1 MARALSPLI
10 IVFAAF
16 SISCNKTIDQSMI
29 VSENILAKV
38 GDKTIT
44 VNDYIK
50 RCEYVPRPAYCR
62 GDNYIHKK
70 IALNSLIAEKLLALE
85 FEKLNY
91 LTTESQRSIISGQ
104 KEQAMR
110 HLMLK
115 RFGYE
120 QVKIDTNQIIYLAK
134 ISKRK
139 YELRFVTLN
148 KRHKQTIER
157 LSKNTK
163 LDDLMLIL
171 DDDIEINKKTVL
183 RNDNMIKEVE
193 EILFFETQKIKTL
206 YGPFSVDS
214 ETILCFEINGWI
226 TSADVTEKQKK
237 ESWDEIVHKYTEKF
251 ATEYYS
257 GYVTKLMSGKTINNN
272 PEVFELFSKKLERIY
287 LIEKN
292 KKEAVIETRMWERKE
307 EIEFASFDD
316 IRKMKTRVILTHD
329 KKHYKVSDLLDII
342 QKHPLVFRN
351 KKITPK
357 MFTNELKYAIADLFR
372 DIHITEKAYELDFN
386 MDINVINTEKKWGDY
401 IKATVLRNKL
411 GYNSTSKHRPAKP
424 LTMKLDSLQ
433 NHYSSIIKIDT
444 DKFEKINLSTVD
456 MSVTYSNQPYAKL
469 EPDFPILTDDHRLD
483 YGERVVFND

>member
-1 MARALSPLI
+1 MAWALSPLI

-91 LTTESQRSIISGQ
+91 LTTESQRAIITGQ

-148 KRHKQTIER
+148 KSHKQTIER

-163 LDDLMLIL
+163 LDDLVLIL
-171 DDDIEINKKTVL
+171 DGDIEIN
-183 RNDNMIKEVE
+183 
-193 EILFFETQKIKTL
+193 
-206 YGPFSVDS
+206 
-214 ETILCFEINGWI
+214 
-226 TSADVTEKQKK
+226 
-237 ESWDEIVHKYTEKF
+237 
-251 ATEYYS
+251 
-257 GYVTKLMSGKTINNN
+257 
-272 PEVFELFSKKLERIY
+272 
-287 LIEKN
+287 
-292 KKEAVIETRMWERKE
+292 
-307 EIEFASFDD
+307 
-316 IRKMKTRVILTHD
+316 
-329 KKHYKVSDLLDII
+329 
-342 QKHPLVFRN
+342 
-351 KKITPK
+351 
-357 MFTNELKYAIADLFR
+357 
-372 DIHITEKAYELDFN
+372 
-386 MDINVINTEKKWGDY
+386 
-401 IKATVLRNKL
+401 
-411 GYNSTSKHRPAKP
+411 
-424 LTMKLDSLQ
+424 
-433 NHYSSIIKIDT
+433 
-444 DKFEKINLSTVD
+444 
-456 MSVTYSNQPYAKL
+456 
-469 EPDFPILTDDHRLD
+469 
-483 YGERVVFND
+483 